1 MSETTSSNT
10 QRIWLI
16 SAIAGI
22 LAFLALLYI
31 ANYSTV
37 ASLIVGVLFAVLVGI
52 LLWIG
57 WYKDP
62 QAESDLADRTAQQQA
77 AVTAASDATAKDIAA
92 TSAANAPEHTAV
104 AAIDMSAAATQT
116 ADVDT
121 TPVVADPVAA
131 APKKAAPKK
140 AATKAPAKP
149 KAAAAAKTAPAAK
162 KAAPAKKTTAK
173 AAATKPVA
181 KVAATKA
188 PVAAKAPAA
197 AKAPSAKAAVA
208 KDGKPALLTAARA
221 SGADDLKQL
230 KGVGPKLEQT
240 LNGLGFYHFDQI
252 AGLRKKEI
260 TWLDEQL
267 TRSSAAQITEWSSQA
282 KVLAKGGET
291 EFSKRVKKGDVY

>member
-1 MSETTSSNT
+1 M
-10 QRIWLI
+10 
-16 SAIAGI
+16 
-22 LAFLALLYI
+22 AFLALLYI

-62 QAESDLADRTAQQQA
+62 QAESDLAERTVQQQA
-77 AVTAASDATAKDIAA
+77 AVSAASDATAKDIAA
-92 TSAANAPEHTAV
+92 TSAATAPEHTAV

-140 AATKAPAKP
+140 TAAKAPAKP
-149 KAAAAAKTAPAAK
+149 KAKAAAAAKTAPAAK

-181 KVAATKA
+181 KAPAAT
-188 PVAAKAPAA
+188 KAPAA
-197 AKAPSAKAAVA
+197 AKAPSAKAAVT

-240 LNGLGFYHFDQI
+240 LNGLGFYHFDQV